1 MFYLRP
7 IIVCLLVNLVLVPD
21 VFADRAVRPAG
32 YEPAKNSRHA
42 LVIGNSAYTNTSPL
56 RNPVNDAEA
65 ISTTLR
71 EMGFSVNSLLDADQR
86 TMEAAI
92 TEFGESLKNS
102 KAIGLFY
109 YAGHGMQVEGENYLF
124 PVDVDPKTAADVR
137 YDTVPV
143 GKVLG
148 QMDNAA
154 NGMNI
159 VILDA
164 CRNNPFARGFRTA
177 SQGLAQVIAPAG
189 SFISYATAPGQ
200 VAADGEGNNG
210 LFTSKLLKHMRQP
223 GLKLEDVFK
232 QVRIDVQQESNNR
245 QVPWDASSLT
255 GEFYFI
261 EPTEDPFIQEAS
273 STTIQTLSE
282 TLAEQS
288 EDPNQKLLEVIQRF
302 LEQEQHTEAGKRL
315 TSFLHPR
322 KEKIFNRYFWQTPS
336 KIQYELA
343 QVFRKGLGQ
352 AKDDKLAFEWFQR
365 AASAT
370 DPYPKA
376 LTMLGYLYQSG
387 TGTVADPVEAGRWYQ
402 RGVDKGQAMSMF
414 NLGMMYL
421 KGKGVREDAG
431 KAEQL
436 IVQAAQQGN
445 QPAQQTRNRL
455 GF

>member
-1 MFYLRP
+1 
-7 IIVCLLVNLVLVPD
+7 
-21 VFADRAVRPAG
+21 
-32 YEPAKNSRHA
+32 
-42 LVIGNSAYTNTSPL
+42 
-56 RNPVNDAEA
+56 
-65 ISTTLR
+65 
-71 EMGFSVNSLLDADQR
+71 
-86 TMEAAI
+86 
-92 TEFGESLKNS
+92 
-102 KAIGLFY
+102 
-109 YAGHGMQVEGENYLF
+109 
-124 PVDVDPKTAADVR
+124 
-137 YDTVPV
+137 
-143 GKVLG
+143 
-148 QMDNAA
+148 
-154 NGMNI
+154 
-159 VILDA
+159 
-164 CRNNPFARGFRTA
+164 
-177 SQGLAQVIAPAG
+177 LAQVIAPAG

-200 VAADGEGNNG
+200 VAADGEGDNG
-210 LFTSKLLKHMRQP
+210 LFTSKLLKHMKQP

-232 QVRIDVQQESNNR
+232 QVRIDVQQESDNR

-273 STTIQTLSE
+273 STTIQTLAE
-282 TLAEQS
+282 TLAKEP
-288 EDPNQKLLEVIQRF
+288 EDPNQKLLEVIERF
-302 LEQEQHTEAGKRL
+302 LEQEEHTEAGKRL

-352 AKDDKLAFEWFQR
+352 EKDDKLAFEWFQK

-402 RGVDKGQAMSMF
+402 RGVDKGEAMSMF